1 MAIQADLTEAVRY
14 ADFDQPVEMEPAGDA
29 AITDDNPDED
39 LINELLY
46 GNVSTNGS
54 DVVELMEGWYFGFI
68 IIYYWRHAFSLSSWL
83 IFRLEK

>member
-39 LINELLY
+39 LINELLF

-54 DVVELMEGWYFGFI
+54 DVVELMEGWYNWVSYH
-68 IIYYWRHAFSLSSWL
+68 YYF
-83 IFRLEK
+83 